1 MPLRPR
7 ASREDMI
14 LFLQGNVVLSAVI
27 SQLRTD
33 SMPSKLAMNR
43 PRKDLRQDKKKPES
57 IFSDNAS
64 KIVSRVVFAIGVL
77 ALFSYFFHI
86 EYFPAF
92 DLKSAASYVT
102 SLAYVL
108 TILVVSLSLAML
120 IPYVMAAVFIRAKP
134 TKRGLQKLIAE
145 IIEWM
150 FFGML
155 SMAAISFCI
164 FLSVYVGR
172 TVENGAV
179 IGLFALTLISS
190 IRAYFIKSRRGKK
203 GKVKNVEPSET
214 KILSFSKSGD
224 VVNLMWL
231 APLNSSTKISDSP
244 LAIPLASKKWYFK
257 RHIWRL
263 WLIVERSSKPNR
275 TQRLWERKSVRGIVW
290 SQWWGTLIT
299 GILQFLPLGVLLL
312 TLGSSSDIK
321 EDDYSSF
328 FMIAM
333 QSALC
338 VAMASGFLL
347 YLALSAKYR
356 QNWHWAVGLM
366 LALPILLN
374 LMSQATGMLPMAA
387 MQITKNGNFRAEK
400 MIISAK
406 SCESIAPVLGIECNI
421 KNQKPIA
428 LCNVHVMTRVGPE
441 AYLRLPERKADREG
455 KHRVQRVFVP
465 TSDIQS
471 IDANFSLKFLSL
483 KRIDQD
489 LAKLSPE
496 CPADLITLYSDSAF
510 KFDDFTLTEIGKSQL
525 IQLSQVVNASSKS
538 IKELLITGYTDRI
551 GSTTHNAWLSNRR
564 AEEVR
569 VFLERQLKNSESP
582 ISFVVSAKGSA
593 NPIIEDCEKA
603 KDRVACEAPNRRVEL
618 QIIKKEDA
626 GIRPPP

>member
-1 MPLRPR
+1 
-7 ASREDMI
+7 
-14 LFLQGNVVLSAVI
+14 
-27 SQLRTD
+27 
-33 SMPSKLAMNR
+33 MPSKFAINR
-43 PRKDLRQDKKKPES
+43 SRKSTCQEKTKPES

-92 DLKSAASYVT
+92 DLPSAASYVA

-134 TKRGLQKLIAE
+134 TKRGSQKLIAE

-150 FFGML
+150 FFGIL
-155 SMAAISFCI
+155 SMSAISFCI
-164 FLSVYVGR
+164 FLSIYVGQ

-179 IGLFALTLISS
+179 IALLMLILISS
-190 IRAYFIKSRRGKK
+190 IRAYLIKSRRRKK
-203 GKVKNVEPSET
+203 GKAKNFESSKAT
-214 KILSFSKSGD
+214 LLSFSKSGN

-231 APLNSSTKISDSP
+231 TPLNFPSNISKSP
-244 LAIPLASKKWYFK
+244 LTIPLTSKKWYFR

-263 WLIVERSSKPNR
+263 WLIIERSSKPNH
-275 TQRLWERKSVRGIVW
+275 TQRLWERRSVRGIVW
-290 SQWWGTLIT
+290 SQWWGTFIT
-299 GILQFLPLGVLLL
+299 GILQFLPLGILLL
-312 TLGSSSDIK
+312 TIGTASDIK
-321 EDDYSSF
+321 EDNYSSF

-347 YLALSAKYR
+347 YLALSSTYR
-356 QNWHWAVGLM
+356 ANWHWAISLM
-366 LALPILLN
+366 LALPLIFN
-374 LMSQATGMLPMAA
+374 FMSQATGMLPMAA

-400 MIISAK
+400 MMISAK
-406 SCESIAPVLGIECNI
+406 SCDAIGSILGIECDI
-421 KNQKPIA
+421 KNPKPIA

-441 AYLRLPERKADREG
+441 AYLRLPERKVDRES
-455 KHRVQRVFVP
+455 KHRVLRVFIP
-465 TSDIQS
+465 TSDIYS
-471 IDANFSLKFLSL
+471 LDANFNLKFLSL

-489 LAKLSPE
+489 LAKLSPD
-496 CPADLITLYSDSAF
+496 CPTDLITLQSDSAF
-510 KFDDFTLTEIGKSQL
+510 KFDDFALTELGKTQL
-525 IQLSQVVNASSKS
+525 IQFSQVINAASKS

-551 GSTTHNAWLSNRR
+551 GSAAHNTWLSNRR

-569 VFLERQLKNSESP
+569 IFLARQLKNSESP
-582 ISFVVSAKGSA
+582 ITFVVSAKGST
-593 NPIIEDCEKA
+593 NPIIQDCEKA

-618 QIIKKEDA
+618 QIVKKEDV
-626 GIRPPP
+626 GIGPPP